1 MIISLL
7 LPSFDSEVHGA
18 FFIIV
23 VLVAVLVAFFNE
35 VHGALSNAVFSAF
48 FNAVFSVL
56 VKAVAPFITGRYRAE
71 LDAQSY
77 IYDRQLNVIIDLY
90 GMLVK
95 LHENMLWT
103 TQLTHLVYKGRDG
116 DEDEKERRKNVAD
129 LFAEFDKHYFN
140 NLILLPKTMA
150 DQIQCLGEIYY
161 KNYVAYI
168 FAKDTKPEPG
178 EVQEKHDKHEKI
190 HKNIQDMKPNLD
202 QLREDF
208 RRFTGRKK

>member
-35 VHGALSNAVFSAF
+35 VHGALSNAVFS
-48 FNAVFSVL
+48 VF

-140 NLILLPKTMA
+140 NLI
-150 DQIQCLGEIYY
+150 
-161 KNYVAYI
+161 
-168 FAKDTKPEPG
+168 
-178 EVQEKHDKHEKI
+178 
-190 HKNIQDMKPNLD
+190 
-202 QLREDF
+202 
-208 RRFTGRKK
+208 